1 MSILFY
7 RTALHSR
14 RWWQH
19 WKMILVV
26 LSAWNGWLHHSCSVA
41 TDTAHV
47 LSVSRSKSVHSA
59 EHPSLQPPTE
69 CWNESFTYFP
79 SHVCMRVPAALTL
92 VRGTDSHQAH
102 FCVFRPIKCP
112 LGITGSCP
120 WSGTVKE
127 WLDHEHEDS
136 PTLVLGSG
144 CSRIIYKS
152 MLITPPC
159 GKVFKIR
166 GEDNHFILSTR
177 NKSGI
182 LSLTIRLVLT
192 IKPTKGYFFHFMFFL
207 EGKEQ
212 LLFEYFLK
220 PSVFKD
226 NQDEYDDCKRMDVV
240 TSHGTHPTLYALL
253 GVQTTSLEQWFRLS
267 KTPLKYQFGL
277 SCAINLN
284 KKRVTPKYKA

>member
-1 MSILFY
+1 M
-7 RTALHSR
+7 TALEDDLSCPVCLERLTPPLVQCSNGHSTCSKCIKIEKCPICR
-14 RWWQH
+14 APFLTTPSRVLDR
-19 WKMILVV
+19 ILH
-26 LSAWNGWLHHSCSVA
+26 LL
-41 TDTAHV
+41 
-47 LSVSRSKSVHSA
+47 
-59 EHPSLQPPTE
+59 PQPCLYVGAGCPDIE
-69 CWNESFTYFP
+69 F
-79 SHVCMRVPAALTL
+79 
-92 VRGTDSHQAH
+92 DSHQD

-144 CSRIIYKS
+144 CSRCIYKS
-152 MLITPPC
+152 MLSTPPC

-182 LSLTIRLVLT
+182 LSLTIRHVFT
-192 IKPTKGYFFHFMFFL
+192 DKPTKGYFFRFMFFL

-212 LLFEYFLK
+212 LLFEYYLK

-226 NQDEYDDCKRMDVV
+226 NQDEYDDCKRMDSHV
-240 TSHGTHPTLYALL
+240 THLTHPTLYALL
-253 GVQTTSLEQWFRLS
+253 GVQTTSLEQ
-267 KTPLKYQFGL
+267 
-277 SCAINLN
+277 
-284 KKRVTPKYKA
+284 